1 MKAIFAS
8 DSTFALI
15 KKLFIY
21 RMMSSNLF
29 INHAL
34 TGMKLA
40 YKLMGRKLTNLMIN
54 KTAGSIFTSGETL
67 QSLVDD
73 IHAIQTRGINGVA
86 NYVVEGLH
94 EMDERV
100 IQKVYEDLIESIKQL
115 TKNGQEGHLAI
126 KLTSMIT
133 IDIMSRISKA

>member
-67 QSLVDD
+67 
-73 IHAIQTRGINGVA
+73 
-86 NYVVEGLH
+86 
-94 EMDERV
+94 
-100 IQKVYEDLIESIKQL
+100 
-115 TKNGQEGHLAI
+115 
-126 KLTSMIT
+126 
-133 IDIMSRISKA
+133 